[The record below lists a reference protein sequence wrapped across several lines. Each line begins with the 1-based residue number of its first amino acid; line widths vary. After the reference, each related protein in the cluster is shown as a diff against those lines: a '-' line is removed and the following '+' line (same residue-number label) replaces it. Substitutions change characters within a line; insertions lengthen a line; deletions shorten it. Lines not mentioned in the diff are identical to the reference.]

1 MILSE
6 AYDIVSENSRFR
18 LAIKDR
24 NGTVIGRHPVL
35 LGTRS
40 HAMGLRDELV
50 GWSSNERAIVVEHV
64 LLRPKFPGDALF
76 PACTDGPCKTCGD
89 EDPYSFRLTFVMPG
103 WTAPFNVNLQMRD
116 FADRTIRQEIP
127 SHLLGKICWVGNEGF
142 IENPCDPVIDELA
155 ELLRAKGRTTGDTR
169 PTETEACSC
178 ALALYK
184 AFSQVFAEWYE
195 DKTLTYI
202 HPDALTERLST
213 EFRAQVDPGDVT
225 CAAVLD
231 ETLWR
236 EILAI
241 MVAHFRH
248 IALAGWQFERF
259 EEAWCAWL
267 KVNAGFDWTQERV
280 QDRVEA
286 MLRANLNTDPGAN
299 APGKDELCRCAAAIV
314 TTYGMAF
321 YEWMDANVKAGTA
334 REDFPPFAPASITL
348 CAGLSFKPGTETAI
362 SALLKDR
369 YDAYTETSYR
379 LWIVVNLLANL
390 QSTYPGATLHDCD
403 EGSDQNPVRLG
414 KTALGNYPLRPTWPP
429 SESPGPVP
437 SDDSTTDPASASRS
451 QPKTKSVKAPKRGKR
466 KGRSSTS

>member
-1 MILSE
+1 
-6 AYDIVSENSRFR
+6 
-18 LAIKDR
+18 
-24 NGTVIGRHPVL
+24 
-35 LGTRS
+35 
-40 HAMGLRDELV
+40 
-50 GWSSNERAIVVEHV
+50 
-64 LLRPKFPGDALF
+64 
-76 PACTDGPCKTCGD
+76 
-89 EDPYSFRLTFVMPG
+89 MPG
-103 WTAPFNVNLQMRD
+103 WTAPFNVNLEMRD

-127 SHLLGKICWVGNEGF
+127 SHLLGKTCWVGNDGF
-142 IENPCDPVIDELA
+142 IENPCDPAIDELA
-155 ELLRAKGRTTGDTR
+155 ELLRVKGRTTGDTR
-169 PTETEACSC
+169 LTETEACSC

-184 AFSQVFAEWYE
+184 AFSQVFEKWYE

-213 EFRAQVDPGDVT
+213 KFLAQVDPGDVT

-231 ETLWR
+231 ETLWT

-241 MVAHFRH
+241 MIAHFRH

-259 EEAWCAWL
+259 EKAWCTWL
-267 KVNAGFDWTQERV
+267 EVNAGFDWTQERV

-286 MLRANLNTDPGAN
+286 MLHANLNTGPGAN

-321 YEWMDANVKAGTA
+321 YEWMEANVKAGTA
-334 REDFPPFAPASITL
+334 RADFPPFTPAPITL
-348 CAGLSFKPGTETAI
+348 CAGPSFKPGTETAI

-390 QSTYPGATLHDCD
+390 QNTYPGATLHDCD

-414 KTALGNYPLRPTWPP
+414 KTALGNYPPRPTGPPP
-429 SESPGPVP
+429 SGSPGPAP

-451 QPKTKSVKAPKRGKR
+451 QSKTKSVKAPKRGKR